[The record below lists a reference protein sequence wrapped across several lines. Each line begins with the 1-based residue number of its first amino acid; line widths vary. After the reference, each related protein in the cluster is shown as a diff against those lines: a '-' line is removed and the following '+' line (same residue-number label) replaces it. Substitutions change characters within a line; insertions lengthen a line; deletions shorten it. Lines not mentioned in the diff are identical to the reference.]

1 MKTAGPVGCIACIAM
16 FVAAAGPA
24 VAGPKAFSAPVM
36 APPKLDAPSAV
47 LNPRFDTMKAR
58 SMVQLAERGVI
69 QKVDMSGGGGL
80 AIIETKVLG
89 DLLILPPS
97 AIFGDRKP

>member
-1 MKTAGPVGCIACIAM
+1 VKTAGLAGCIAVIAM
-16 FVAAAGPA
+16 SVAGHA
-24 VAGPKAFSAPVM
+24 VAGSKAFSAPVM

-47 LNPRFDTMKAR
+47 VNPRFDTMKAR

-69 QKVDMSGGGGL
+69 KTVDMSGGGGL
-80 AIIETKVLG
+80 AIIDTKVTG

-97 AIFGDRKP
+97 TTSGSKKP